1 MTGIGQVV
9 TLGVGDER
17 FAVPV
22 GRVQEI
28 LDRRR
33 ISRIPNAPAHVLGV
47 IDVRGTGVSVVDLR
61 AVLGLPHAADDDA
74 TRIVVLWVETGGR
87 RAKVALRTDRVFEVA
102 AFDDD
107 RVEPVPEADLLHW
120 DHRLVKGIGRRDG
133 AFVTL
138 LDLDRFFAAFPAG
151 SAATTA
157 AGAAA

>member
-33 ISRIPNAPAHVLGV
+33 ISRIPNAPAHVMGV
-47 IDVRGTGVSVVDLR
+47 IDVRGAGVSVVDLR
-61 AVLGLPHAADDDA
+61 AVLGLPSAAEDDA
-74 TRIVVLWVETGGR
+74 TRIVVLWVETAGR
-87 RAKVALRTDRVFEVA
+87 RAQVALRTDRVFEVA

-107 RVEPVPEADLLHW
+107 RVEPVPEADLLNW
-120 DHRLVKGIGRRDG
+120 DHRLVKGIGRREG
-133 AFVTL
+133 EFVTL
-138 LDLDRFFAAFPAG
+138 LDLDRLFATFPAG
-151 SAATTA
+151 AP
-157 AGAAA
+157 AAASVA